1 MENSVVSQEKGL
13 QDSRHQTN
21 IIAAEGFRPM
31 KENGIISTDQ
41 IMQRGEKRQ
50 ILFFH
55 IKGKK
60 SYFLK
65 RIKAVD
71 FRINRIPNVEIKVET
86 MQNRRFSFLV
96 DLDMKMNTPL

>member
-1 MENSVVSQEKGL
+1 
-13 QDSRHQTN
+13 
-21 IIAAEGFRPM
+21 M

-60 SYFLK
+60 PL
-65 RIKAVD
+65 D

>member
-1 MENSVVSQEKGL
+1 
-13 QDSRHQTN
+13 
-21 IIAAEGFRPM
+21 M

-65 RIKAVD
+65 RIKA
-71 FRINRIPNVEIKVET
+71 NRIPNVEIKVET

>member
-1 MENSVVSQEKGL
+1 MIVGI
-13 QDSRHQTN
+13 QTN
-21 IIAAEGFRPM
+21 IIAAEGFRSM

-65 RIKAVD
+65 RIKAVG
-71 FRINRIPNVEIKVET
+71 F
-86 MQNRRFSFLV
+86 QNQQNP
-96 DLDMKMNTPL
+96 KC

>member
-1 MENSVVSQEKGL
+1 MELSDTKIREL
-13 QDSRHQTN
+13 IHALARDTRTDN

-65 RIKAVD
+65 RIKAVG
-71 FRINRIPNVEIKVET
+71 F
-86 MQNRRFSFLV
+86 QNQQNP
-96 DLDMKMNTPL
+96 KC